1 MKRMK
6 TQMTETDNASIRV
19 LIVDDHVI
27 LRQGICV
34 MLNKDGNF
42 DVVGEAED
50 EREALLLAA
59 ELLPDIVL
67 IDICLGTANGLDI
80 AKQLLRCCPGTHI
93 VLYGGFHCDKLFFD
107 ALRNRRPWFLRKTI
121 SIDALPKSLR
131 AVQNGEGGPG

>member
-6 TQMTETDNASIRV
+6 TQMTETENASMRV

-34 MLNKDGNF
+34 MLNKDGDFN
-42 DVVGEAED
+42 VVGEAED
-50 EREALLLAA
+50 EREALLLAS

-80 AKQLLRCCPGTHI
+80 AKQLLRCCPDTHI
-93 VLYGGFHCDKLFFD
+93 VLYGGCSGGKIIFSYIRIRVHE
-107 ALRNRRPWFLRKTI
+107 FLPQTYI
-121 SIDALPKSLR
+121 ID
-131 AVQNGEGGPG
+131 NF

>member
-6 TQMTETDNASIRV
+6 TQMTETENASMRV

-34 MLNKDGNF
+34 MLNKDGDFN
-42 DVVGEAED
+42 VVGEAED
-50 EREALLLAA
+50 EREALLLAS

-80 AKQLLRCCPGTHI
+80 AKQLLRCCPDTHI
-93 VLYGGFHCDKLFFD
+93 VLYGGARDDKILFYS
-107 ALRNRRPWFLRKTI
+107 LPNGGPWFL
-121 SIDALPKSLR
+121 PKKIFL
-131 AVQNGEGGPG
+131 NYF